1 MSRLPIARLT
11 LQEVI
16 NRRLV
21 LWCAVLSVAFL
32 ALFTAGFAFIR
43 TRFASEPDPQD
54 EFRVFAATL
63 VTVLG
68 LYVVSFLASFLALFL
83 SVGAVSSEADS
94 GVLQAVLARPLR
106 RRSWLLQR
114 WGACAAIAMA
124 YTVVMA
130 GALLVIARIFAGY
143 APLDP
148 ARTIALIAAE
158 AVLLLTLGMLGS
170 TRLSTLANGVVVFSL
185 FGLAWLAGIIE
196 FVGEVIAN
204 RAMVNLGIA
213 VSLFVPSDALWRG
226 ASYYAQSPGFITE
239 ALAQGG
245 GLPFS
250 ATAPPS
256 PALLWWSAAYVA
268 LLLVLAVRAFA
279 RRDL

>member
-1 MSRLPIARLT
+1 MSRLPVARLT
-11 LQEVI
+11 VQEVI
-16 NRRLV
+16 SRRLV
-21 LWCAVLSVAFL
+21 LWCALLSVVFL
-32 ALFTAGFAFIR
+32 ALFTAGFAFLR
-43 TRFASEPDPQD
+43 ARLAAEGNADDFRLFAP
-54 EFRVFAATL
+54 TL

-83 SVGAVSSEADS
+83 SVGAVSSEAES
-94 GVLQAVLARPLR
+94 GVLQAVLSRPLR

-114 WGACAAIAMA
+114 WGACAAIATV
-124 YTVVMA
+124 YTAVMA
-130 GALLVIARIFAGY
+130 GALLGIARIFSGY
-143 APLDP
+143 TPLD
-148 ARTIALIAAE
+148 ARRAIALIAAE
-158 AVLLLTLGMLGS
+158 AILLLSLGMLGS

-196 FVGEVIAN
+196 FVGVIIAN

-226 ASYYAQSPGFITE
+226 ASYYAQSPGFVTQ

-250 ATAPPS
+250 STAPPS
-256 PALLWWSAAYVA
+256 AALLWWSGAYVA
-268 LLLVLAVRAFA
+268 LLLVLAVRAFG

>member
-16 NRRLV
+16 SRRLV

-32 ALFTAGFAFIR
+32 ALFTAGFAFLR
-43 TRFASEPDPQD
+43 GRFDDAPDP
-54 EFRVFAATL
+54 EGIVPLFAATL

-114 WGACAAIAMA
+114 WGACAAIAIA
-124 YTVVMA
+124 YTVLMA
-130 GALLVIARIFAGY
+130 GALLGIARLFSGY

-148 ARTIALIAAE
+148 WRAVGLIAAE
-158 AVLLLTLGMLGS
+158 AVLLLTVGMLGS

-185 FGLAWLAGIIE
+185 FGLAWLAGVIE
-196 FVGEVIAN
+196 FVGETIAN

-226 ASYYAQSPGFITE
+226 ASYYAQSPSFVTE
-239 ALAQGG
+239 VLSEG

-250 ATAPPS
+250 ATSPPS
-256 PALLWWSAAYVA
+256 AALLWWASGYVV
-268 LLLVLAVRAFA
+268 LLLTLAVRAFA
-279 RRDL
+279 KRDL